1 MIGELLDTQR
11 VQLRELQLAFAHLD
25 FIDNVDNSLTIM
37 TLLAKAREQVL
48 QIEIPRDSANECV
61 SHSEKA
67 IALTM
72 AGNLV
77 YNALEGNRGI
87 ERVTD
92 GMPTPM
98 GSHNDTQD

>member
-1 MIGELLDTQR
+1 MQMNAYPT
-11 VQLRELQLAFAHLD
+11 
-25 FIDNVDNSLTIM
+25 
-37 TLLAKAREQVL
+37 
-48 QIEIPRDSANECV
+48 
-61 SHSEKA
+61 SEKA

-77 YNALEGNRGI
+77 YNALEEDRGI

>member
-1 MIGELLDTQR
+1 M
-11 VQLRELQLAFAHLD
+11 QLRELELAFSHVD
-25 FIDNVDNSLTIM
+25 FIDNVDDCLTVM
-37 TLLAKAREQVL
+37 TLLPKAREQVL
-48 QIEIPRDSANECV
+48 QIEISRDSANECV

-77 YNALEGNRGI
+77 YNALEGNKSI

-98 GSHNDTQD
+98 GSHIDTEVDGPT

>member
-1 MIGELLDTQR
+1 MP
-11 VQLRELQLAFAHLD
+11 FAHVD
-25 FIDNVDNSLTIM
+25 FIDNVDYCLTVM

-67 IALTM
+67 IALTI
-72 AGNLV
+72 AGNLL

-92 GMPTPM
+92 CMPTPM

>member
-1 MIGELLDTQR
+1 M
-11 VQLRELQLAFAHLD
+11 QLRELQLAFAHVD
-25 FIDNVDNSLTIM
+25 FTNNVDNCLTVM

-48 QIEIPRDSANECV
+48 QIEIRRDSANECV

-77 YNALEGNRGI
+77 YNALEGDGSI

>member
-1 MIGELLDTQR
+1 M
-11 VQLRELQLAFAHLD
+11 AFAHLD

-77 YNALEGNRGI
+77 YNALEGNIGI
-87 ERVTD
+87 EHVTD